1 MSAVDDE
8 AAGDRAAVAV
18 EAADDD
24 LYDFSGLSVNDFGLL
39 QKGLMMATTGRLQGA
54 SVCALSGVRTELKL
68 YLKIGVAWF

>member
-1 MSAVDDE
+1 MSGVE
-8 AAGDRAAVAV
+8 AGDHAAAVEVA
-18 EAADDD
+18 DD
-24 LYDFSGLSVNDFGLL
+24 LYDFSGLSINDFSLL